1 MKNLT
6 LILILEKKKIGKT
19 SKRIGVIKKLFK
31 SLPRNVLLT
40 IYKSFVR
47 PHLDYGDIVYDRPD
61 NESLIRKLEQ
71 VQYNAAVAINGA
83 IKCTSRSNLYKELSL
98 ESLEFRRRLRRLC
111 FLHKIISNTLPAY
124 IICMS

>member
-6 LILILEKKKIGKT
+6 LILILEKKIGKA
-19 SKRIGVIKKLFK
+19 SKKIGVIKKLFK
-31 SLPRNVLLT
+31 SLPRNDLLT

-47 PHLDYGDIVYDRPD
+47 PHLGYGDIIYDRPD
-61 NESLIRKLEQ
+61 NAALIRKLEQ
-71 VQYNAAVAINGA
+71 VQYNAAVAISGA
-83 IKCTSRSNLYKELSL
+83 IKCTSPSKLYKELSL

-111 FLHKIISNTLPAY
+111 FLHKIISNRLPAY